1 MVRTRGL
8 NDRMDRLRCRDC
20 EEEEK
25 NNTRQPAGQDKKK
38 EGENAVCK
46 RAYERPK
53 GQKQKRRV
61 GTRGEEQ
68 AARTLRR
75 EKQQEPQTAR

>member
-38 EGENAVCK
+38 
-46 RAYERPK
+46 RARMQYASERMK
-53 GQKQKRRV
+53 GQRDRSRNE
-61 GTRGEEQ
+61 G
-68 AARTLRR
+68 
-75 EKQQEPQTAR
+75 